1 MKFSTNEILLSKR
14 KKWTK
19 QNSISGCNAS
29 TTPFLL
35 SPKHYLSNYIFLGH
49 FNKVGFH
56 FVGKWLLRGSGGS
69 TERHY
74 SERSSAKRQ
83 LVLRIS
89 LRILIGFYKDF
100 TNFYGFVKK
109 MVQKNQYTYNVPPG
123 SSAPASIN
131 EARRAEFD
139 GTGWTGW
146 TGWTD
151 GHEECPLILF
161 IICGYLELVYMSVF
175 FFLSTDFGKLSP
187 PFFTSWNLC
196 KFIYFIFCLDIFLL
210 NIPRYTTK
218 VLLAWS

>member
-83 LVLRIS
+83 LVSNTFIKNVELCYCSIVISFFSSLVKQLRSSYIVNLKTRNIFTQNSAYFSFTVFECS
-89 LRILIGFYKDF
+89 LFTILNFDFSNNSQHWPKILI
-100 TNFYGFVKK
+100 
-109 MVQKNQYTYNVPPG
+109 M
-123 SSAPASIN
+123 
-131 EARRAEFD
+131 
-139 GTGWTGW
+139 
-146 TGWTD
+146 
-151 GHEECPLILF
+151 PLQLF
-161 IICGYLELVYMSVF
+161 
-175 FFLSTDFGKLSP
+175 
-187 PFFTSWNLC
+187 
-196 KFIYFIFCLDIFLL
+196 
-210 NIPRYTTK
+210 
-218 VLLAWS
+218 